1 MSTTTPAT
9 PASPLP
15 SPSDGSAVDVELDIL
30 RYGLIEVARE
40 MLDSLMRSAFSPI
53 CRDILDCTVVIHMRT
68 DEGWEA
74 CALWEGCMQHAF
86 IAPHIANFVMDD
98 WDIDQMQPGDVIFTN
113 DPWRGA
119 LHQADVN
126 LFRPV
131 FVDGR
136 VEFLVQ
142 STSHL
147 VDLGGPI
154 PGGFSNGVQTHFEE
168 QLKLPPTLLY
178 ANDVPVRPTFNFL
191 LENNRVPQAVLG
203 DLRALHGCLVV
214 GERQLQE
221 LIARGGLEKV
231 RAAGRYAI
239 DGTEA
244 SMRRGIASIPDGDY
258 TAEDFLDED
267 GVTDEEIPVHVTVKV
282 RGDSME
288 IDFSGSSRQPLG
300 NSGTAWC
307 EAGRCIEAVK
317 LMIDPSTPVNS
328 GTLRPIDV
336 LLPAGSVVQ
345 TLPPSSC
352 SSHPDIGARAI
363 NVVTQALSQA
373 TDESFA
379 CDTGTAVYIGFSGI
393 DTRPGHEGTPW
404 GAYGLAG
411 GGWGGTWKEDGVS
424 FCVTP
429 IGNCRTSVQE
439 HVEIESPLVV
449 AQHEMVIDTAGA
461 GQFRGGLGSVYSIVA
476 ESDTL
481 VTVVADRIRHG
492 APGSN
497 GGGAGTPAFGWYIEN
512 FDLATH
518 GEPLDLRGA
527 EPLFGVF
534 DEQGRPDPVRG
545 EFGRGAR
552 FTTGKFSNMLLK
564 AGDAIRLVIG
574 GGGGWGDPLARDPE
588 KVLHDVRSGLVS
600 EDFANLAYGV
610 VVADGAVDTAA
621 TESRRAELGAQRDA
635 GSWEVPIAAPLHW
648 VV

>member
-1 MSTTTPAT
+1 MTLTTPPDISTDDTTA
-9 PASPLP
+9 
-15 SPSDGSAVDVELDIL
+15 DVQLDIL
-30 RYGLIEVARE
+30 RYGLIEVGRE
-40 MLDSLMRSAFSPI
+40 MLDSLMRSAFSPV

-74 CALWEGCMQHAF
+74 AALWEGCMQHAF
-86 IAPHIANFVMDD
+86 VAPHIANFVMDD
-98 WDIDQMQPGDVIFTN
+98 WDVDQMQPGDVIFTN
-113 DPWRGA
+113 DPWRGS

-136 VEFLVQ
+136 VEFLLQ

-154 PGGFSNGVQTHFEE
+154 PGGFSNGAQTHFEE
-168 QLKLPPTLLY
+168 QLKLPPTMLY
-178 ANDVPVRPTFNFL
+178 ANDIPVRSTFNFL
-191 LENNRVPQAVLG
+191 LENNRVPHLVLG

-221 LIARGGLEKV
+221 LINRGGLDQV

-239 DGTEA
+239 DATEA
-244 SMRRGIASIPDGDY
+244 SMRRGIAAIPDGDY

-267 GVTDEEIPVHVTVKV
+267 GVTDEQIPVHVTVRV

-288 IDFSGSSRQPLG
+288 IDFSGSGRQPLG
-300 NSGTAWC
+300 NCGTAWC

-317 LMIDPSTPVNS
+317 LMVDPATPVNS

-345 TLPPSSC
+345 VLPPSSC
-352 SSHPDIGARAI
+352 SSHADIGPRAI

-373 TDESFA
+373 TEESFA
-379 CDTGTAVYIGFSGI
+379 PDTGTALYVGFSGI
-393 DTRPGHEGTPW
+393 DSRPGHEGTPW
-404 GAYGLAG
+404 GAYGLGG

-449 AQHEMVIDTAGA
+449 VQHEIVADTAGA
-461 GQFRGGLGSVYSIVA
+461 GEFRGGLGSVYSILA

-481 VTVVADRIRHG
+481 ITVVADRLRRG
-492 APGSN
+492 APGAK
-497 GGGAGTPAFGWYIEN
+497 GGGAGAPAYGWYIPN
-512 FDLATH
+512 FDVAHH
-518 GEPLDLRGA
+518 GDPLNLQGA
-527 EPLFGVF
+527 EPLFGMF
-534 DEQGRPDPVRG
+534 DEQGRPDPVHG

-552 FTTGKFSNMLLK
+552 YRTGKFSNMLVK
-564 AGDAIRLVIG
+564 AGDAIRFLIG
-574 GGGGWGDPLARDPE
+574 GGGGWGDPLQRD
-588 KVLHDVRSGLVS
+588 VDRVVADVRSGLVTV
-600 EDFANLAYGV
+600 EHARLAYGV
-610 VVADGAVDTAA
+610 VIVDGAADVDA
-621 TESRRAELGAQRDA
+621 TTLERARLTTERASGT
-635 GSWEVPIAAPLHW
+635 WEIPVAIPHTRTI
-648 VV
+648 

>member
-1 MSTTTPAT
+1 VTTTTPAT
-9 PASPLP
+9 PTSPLP
-15 SPSDGSAVDVELDIL
+15 SPPSGTNVELDIL

-68 DEGWEA
+68 DEGWEVA
-74 CALWEGCMQHAF
+74 ALWEGCMQHAF
-86 IAPHIANFVMDD
+86 VAPHIANFVMDD
-98 WDIDQMQPGDVIFTN
+98 WDVDQMQPGDVIFTN
-113 DPWRGA
+113 DPWRGS

-136 VEFLVQ
+136 VEFLLQ

-154 PGGFSNGVQTHFEE
+154 PGGFSNGAQTHFEE
-168 QLKLPPTLLY
+168 QLKLPPTMLY
-178 ANDVPVRPTFNFL
+178 ANDVPVRPMFNFL
-191 LENNRVPQAVLG
+191 LENNRVPHLVLG
-203 DLRALHGCLVV
+203 DIRALHGCLVV

-221 LIARGGLEKV
+221 LIKRGGLEEV

-239 DGTEA
+239 EATEA
-244 SMRRGIASIPDGDY
+244 SMRRGIAALPDGDY
-258 TAEDFLDED
+258 SAEDFLDED
-267 GVTDEEIPVHVTVKV
+267 GVTDEPIPVNVTVKV

-288 IDFSGSSRQPLG
+288 IDFSGSGRQPLG
-300 NSGTAWC
+300 NCGTAWC

-317 LMIDPSTPVNS
+317 MVVDPSTPVNS
-328 GTLRPIDV
+328 GTMRPIDV

-352 SSHPDIGARAI
+352 SSHADIGPRVI
-363 NVVTQALSQA
+363 NVVTQALGQA
-373 TDESFA
+373 TDQSFA

-439 HVEIESPLVV
+439 HVEIESPLVI
-449 AQHEMVIDTAGA
+449 AQHEMLVDTAGA
-461 GQFRGGLGSVYSIVA
+461 GQFRGGLGSVYTIVA

-481 VTVVADRIRHG
+481 VTVADRLRRG
-492 APGSN
+492 ASGAN
-497 GGGAGTPAFGWYIEN
+497 GGGAGTPAVGWYIEG
-512 FDLATH
+512 FDLAEH
-518 GEPLDLRGA
+518 GDPMDLRGV
-527 EPLFGVF
+527 EPLFGMF
-534 DEQGRPDPVRG
+534 DEQGRPDPRNG

-552 FTTGKFSNMLLK
+552 YTTGKFSNLLIK
-564 AGDAIRLVIG
+564 AGDAIRLLIG
-574 GGGGWGDPLARDPE
+574 GGGGWGDPLNRDPE
-588 KVLHDVRSGLVS
+588 RVRQDVRNGLVS
-600 EDFANLAYGV
+600 VETAELTYGV
-610 VVADGAVDTAA
+610 VLADGAVDTTA
-621 TESRRAELGAQRDA
+621 TEARRADLAKRRDA
-635 GSWEVPIAAPLHW
+635 GDWEVPVAAPLHW
-648 VV
+648 TL

>member
-1 MSTTTPAT
+1 MTTTIPAPP
-9 PASPLP
+9 PAG
-15 SPSDGSAVDVELDIL
+15 SDVDLDIL

-68 DEGWEA
+68 DEGWEVA
-74 CALWEGCMQHAF
+74 ALWEGCMQHAF
-86 IAPHIANFVMDD
+86 VAPHIANFVVED
-98 WDIDQMQPGDVIFTN
+98 WDVDAMQPGDVIFTN
-113 DPWRGA
+113 DPWRGS

-131 FVDGR
+131 FVNGR
-136 VEFLVQ
+136 VEFLLQ

-154 PGGFSNGVQTHFEE
+154 PGGFSNGAQTHFEE

-191 LENNRVPQAVLG
+191 LENNRVPHLVLG

-214 GERQLQE
+214 GERQLQD
-221 LIARGGLEKV
+221 LISRGGLDEV

-239 DGTEA
+239 DATEA
-244 SMRRGIASIPDGDY
+244 SMRRGIAAIPDGDY

-267 GVTDEEIPVHVTVKV
+267 GVTDELIPVHVTVKV

-288 IDFSGSSRQPLG
+288 IDFSGSGRQPLG
-300 NSGTAWC
+300 NCGTAWC

-317 LMIDPSTPVNS
+317 LMVDPSTPVNS

-345 TLPPSSC
+345 TLPPSSA
-352 SSHPDIGARAI
+352 SSHADIGPRVI
-363 NVVTQALSQA
+363 NVVTQALGQA
-373 TDESFA
+373 TERSFA

-393 DTRPGHEGTPW
+393 DSRPGHEGTPW

-449 AQHEMVIDTAGA
+449 AQHKMLSDTAGA
-461 GQFRGGLGSVYSIVA
+461 GRFRGGLGSVYTIVA

-481 VTVVADRIRHG
+481 VTVVADRIRRG
-492 APGSN
+492 AAGSN
-497 GGGAGTPAFGWYIEN
+497 GGGSGTPAVGWYIAG
-512 FDLATH
+512 FDLAEH
-518 GEPLDLRGA
+518 GDPMDLRRV
-527 EPLFGVF
+527 EPLFGLF
-534 DEQGRPDPVRG
+534 DEQGRPDPVHG
-545 EFGRGAR
+545 EFARGAR
-552 FTTGKFSNMLLK
+552 YRTGKFSNLVIK
-564 AGDAIRLVIG
+564 AGDAIRLLIG
-574 GGGGWGDPLARDPE
+574 GGGGWGDPLTREPE
-588 KVLHDVRSGLVS
+588 RVLQDVRNGLVS
-600 EDFANLAYGV
+600 TESAASTYGV
-610 VVADGAVDTAA
+610 VLADGVVDVAA
-621 TESRRAELGAQRDA
+621 TEARRADLAAQRVA
-635 GSWEVPIAAPLHW
+635 GTWEVPVAAPVHW
-648 VV
+648 IV

>member
-1 MSTTTPAT
+1 MTITTQDSTGP
-9 PASPLP
+9 
-15 SPSDGSAVDVELDIL
+15 AVDVELDIL

-40 MLDSLMRSAFSPI
+40 MLDSLMRSAFSPV
-53 CRDILDCTVVIHMRT
+53 CRDILDCTVAIHMRT
-68 DEGWEA
+68 DEGWEVA
-74 CALWEGCMQHAF
+74 ALWEGCMQHAF

-98 WDIDQMQPGDVIFTN
+98 WDINTMQPGDVIFTN

-131 FVDGR
+131 FVNGR

-154 PGGFSNGVQTHFEE
+154 PGGFSNGAQTHFEE

-191 LENNRVPQAVLG
+191 LENNRVPQLVLG

-214 GERQLQE
+214 GERQLQD
-221 LIARGGLEKV
+221 LIARGGLDKV

-239 DGTEA
+239 DATEA
-244 SMRRGIASIPDGDY
+244 SMRRGIAAIPDGDY

-267 GVTDEEIPVHVTVKV
+267 GVTEDPIPVRATVRV

-288 IDFSGSSRQPLG
+288 IDFSGSGRQPLG
-300 NSGTAWC
+300 NCGTAWC

-317 LMIDPSTPVNS
+317 LMVDPSTPVNS

-345 TLPPSSC
+345 VLPPSSC
-352 SSHPDIGARAI
+352 SSHADIGPRAI

-373 TDESFA
+373 TEESFA
-379 CDTGTAVYIGFSGI
+379 PDTGTAVYIGFSGI

-424 FCVTP
+424 FCVVP

-449 AQHEMVIDTAGA
+449 AEHEMVIDTAGA
-461 GQFRGGLGSVYSIVA
+461 GQFRGGLGSVYAIYA
-476 ESDTL
+476 ESDTY
-481 VTVVADRIRHG
+481 VTVVADRLRRG

-497 GGGAGTPAFGWYIEN
+497 GGGAGMPACGWYIEN
-512 FDLATH
+512 FDPARHTD
-518 GEPLDLRGA
+518 PLDLRGA
-527 EPLFGVF
+527 EPLFGTF
-534 DEQGRPDPVRG
+534 DQQGRPDPNNG
-545 EFGRGAR
+545 EFGLGAR
-552 FTTGKFSNMLLK
+552 YKTGKFSNLLLK
-564 AGDAIRLVIG
+564 AGDGIRLLIG
-574 GGGGWGDPLARDPE
+574 GGGGWGDPLRRDPDR
-588 KVLHDVRSGLVS
+588 VLTDVRNGLVS
-600 EDFANLAYGV
+600 RESAERCYGV
-610 VVADGAVDTAA
+610 VIADDAVDVAA
-621 TESRRAELGAQRDA
+621 TEVRRAELSAERDA
-635 GSWEVPIAAPLHW
+635 GTWQVPLAAPVHW
-648 VV
+648 IV

>member
-1 MSTTTPAT
+1 MTITTPDT
-9 PASPLP
+9 
-15 SPSDGSAVDVELDIL
+15 DGAAVDVELDIL

-68 DEGWEA
+68 EEGWEVA
-74 CALWEGCMQHAF
+74 ALWEGCMQHAF
-86 IAPHIANFVMDD
+86 VAPHIANFVMDD
-98 WDIDQMQPGDVIFTN
+98 WDVDQMQPGDVIFTN
-113 DPWRGA
+113 DPWRGS

-154 PGGFSNGVQTHFEE
+154 PGGFSNGAQTHFEE

-191 LENNRVPQAVLG
+191 LENNRVPQLVLG

-214 GERQLQE
+214 GERQLQD
-221 LIARGGLEKV
+221 LIARGGLDKV
-231 RAAGRYAI
+231 RAAARYAI
-239 DGTEA
+239 DATEA

-267 GVTDEEIPVHVTVKV
+267 GVTSDPIPVNVTVKV

-288 IDFSGSSRQPLG
+288 IDFSGSGRQPLG
-300 NSGTAWC
+300 NCGTAWC

-317 LMIDPSTPVNS
+317 LMVDPTTPVNS

-345 TLPPSSC
+345 VLPPSSC
-352 SSHPDIGARAI
+352 SSHADIGPRAI

-373 TDESFA
+373 VEETFA
-379 CDTGTAVYIGFSGI
+379 PDTGTALYVGFGGI

-411 GGWGGTWKEDGVS
+411 GGWGGTWKEDGIS
-424 FCVTP
+424 FCVVP

-449 AQHEMVIDTAGA
+449 VQHEIVIDTAGA
-461 GQFRGGLGSVYSIVA
+461 GKFRGGLGSVYSILA
-476 ESDTL
+476 ESDTI
-481 VTVVADRIRHG
+481 VTVVADRLRRG

-497 GGGAGTPAFGWYIEN
+497 GGGAGTSAYGWYISD
-512 FDLATH
+512 FDLARH
-518 GEPLDLRGA
+518 GDPLDLRGA
-527 EPLFGVF
+527 EPLFGMF
-534 DEQGRPDPVRG
+534 DADGRPDPNDG

-552 FTTGKFSNMLLK
+552 YQTGKFSGLYLK
-564 AGDAIRLVIG
+564 AGDGLRFIIG
-574 GGGGWGDPLARDPE
+574 GGGGWGDPLTRDPE
-588 KVLHDVRSGLVS
+588 RVIADVRNGLVS
-600 EDFANLAYGV
+600 PETAELAYGV
-610 VVADGAVDTAA
+610 VLTDGALDRKA
-621 TESRRAELGAQRDA
+621 TGDRRAELSERRAA
-635 GSWEVPIAAPLHW
+635 GTWDVPIAAPSSWIL
-648 VV
+648 

>member
-1 MSTTTPAT
+1 MTTTTPAT
-9 PASPLP
+9 
-15 SPSDGSAVDVELDIL
+15 DTSATGPDVELDIL

-68 DEGWEA
+68 DEGWEVA
-74 CALWEGCMQHAF
+74 ALWEGCMQHAF
-86 IAPHIANFVMDD
+86 VAPHIANFLMDD
-98 WDIDQMQPGDVIFTN
+98 WDIDTMQPGDVVFTN
-113 DPWRGA
+113 DPWRGS

-131 FVDGR
+131 FVNGR
-136 VEFLVQ
+136 VEFLLQ

-154 PGGFSNGVQTHFEE
+154 PGGFSNGAQSHFEE

-178 ANDVPVRPTFNFL
+178 ANDVAVRPTFNFL
-191 LENNRVPQAVLG
+191 LENNRVPHLVLG

-214 GERQLQE
+214 GERQLQD
-221 LIARGGLEKV
+221 LIARGGLDDV

-239 DGTEA
+239 DATEA

-258 TAEDFLDED
+258 SAEDFLDED
-267 GVTDEEIPVHVTVKV
+267 GVTDEPIPVAVTVKV

-288 IDFSGSSRQPLG
+288 IDFSGSARQPLG
-300 NSGTAWC
+300 NSSTAWC

-317 LMIDPSTPVNS
+317 LMVDPSTPVNS
-328 GTLRPIDV
+328 GTLKPIDV

-345 TLPPSSC
+345 TLPPSSA
-352 SSHPDIGARAI
+352 SSHADIGPRVI
-363 NVVTQALSQA
+363 NVVTQALGQA
-373 TDESFA
+373 TEESFA

-393 DTRPGHEGTPW
+393 DTRTGHKGTPW

-449 AQHEMVIDTAGA
+449 AQHEMLIDTAGA
-461 GQFRGGLGSVYSIVA
+461 GRFRGGLGSVYTIMA

-481 VTVVADRIRHG
+481 VTVVADRLRRG
-492 APGSN
+492 AAGAN
-497 GGGAGTPAFGWYIEN
+497 GGGPGAPAVGWYIAG
-512 FDLATH
+512 FDLAEH
-518 GEPLDLRGA
+518 GDPMNLRGA

-534 DEQGRPDPVRG
+534 DEQGRPDPVHG

-552 FTTGKFSNMLLK
+552 YTTGKFSNLVIK
-564 AGDAIRLVIG
+564 AGDAIRLIIG
-574 GGGGWGDPLARDPE
+574 GGGGWGDPLAREPE
-588 KVLHDVRSGLVS
+588 RVRQDVRNRLVS
-600 EDFANLAYGV
+600 VEGARLSYGV
-610 VVADGAVDTAA
+610 VLANGEIDTAA
-621 TESRRAELGAQRDA
+621 TGARRAELTAARDA
-635 GSWEVPIAAPLHW
+635 GTWEVPIAAPLEW
-648 VV
+648 TL

>member
-1 MSTTTPAT
+1 MTLTTDNAGPA
-9 PASPLP
+9 
-15 SPSDGSAVDVELDIL
+15 GSATDVELDIL

-68 DEGWEA
+68 DEGWEVA
-74 CALWEGCMQHAF
+74 ALWEGCMQHAF
-86 IAPHIANFVMDD
+86 VAPHIANFVMDE
-98 WDIDQMQPGDVIFTN
+98 WDVDSMQPGDVVFTN
-113 DPWRGA
+113 DPWRGS

-131 FVDGR
+131 FVNGR
-136 VEFLVQ
+136 VEFLLQ

-154 PGGFSNGVQTHFEE
+154 PGGFSNGATTHFEE

-178 ANDVPVRPTFNFL
+178 ANDVAVRPTFNFL
-191 LENNRVPQAVLG
+191 LENNRVPHMVLG

-221 LIARGGLEKV
+221 LISRGGLEQV

-239 DGTEA
+239 DATEA
-244 SMRRGIASIPDGDY
+244 SMRRGIAAIPDGDY

-288 IDFSGSSRQPLG
+288 IDFSGTGRQPLG
-300 NSGTAWC
+300 NCGTAWC
-307 EAGRCIEAVK
+307 EASRCIEAVK
-317 LMIDPSTPVNS
+317 LMVDPSTPVNS

-345 TLPPSSC
+345 VLPPSSC
-352 SSHPDIGARAI
+352 SSHADIGPRGI
-363 NVVTQALSQA
+363 NVVTQALSKA

-379 CDTGTAVYIGFSGI
+379 PDTGTALYVGFSGI
-393 DTRPGHEGTPW
+393 DTRPGHEGVPW
-404 GAYGLAG
+404 GAYALGG

-429 IGNCRTSVQE
+429 IGNCRTSVLE

-449 AQHEMVIDTAGA
+449 VQQEMVIDSAGA
-461 GQFRGGLGSVYSIVA
+461 GEFRGGLGSVYSVYA
-476 ESDTL
+476 QSDTL
-481 VTVVADRIRHG
+481 ITVVADRLKRG
-492 APGSN
+492 APGAK
-497 GGGAGTPAFGWYIEN
+497 GGGAGMPAYGWYIKD
-512 FDLATH
+512 FDLQRH
-518 GEPLDLRGA
+518 GDTLDLRGA

-534 DEQGRPDPVRG
+534 DEEGRPDPVGG
-545 EFGRGAR
+545 EFGRGAMYR
-552 FTTGKFSNMLLK
+552 TGKFSNHLVK
-564 AGDAIRLVIG
+564 AGDGLRFVIG
-574 GGGGWGDPLARDPE
+574 GGGGWGDPLVRDTARVLADVESALITPE
-588 KVLHDVRSGLVS
+588 HAEK
-600 EDFANLAYGV
+600 AYGV
-610 VVADGAVDTAA
+610 VIADGAVDAAA
-621 TESRRAELGAQRDA
+621 TADLRGRLAAERDA
-635 GSWEVPIAAPLHW
+635 GTWQVPIAIPHTWKL
-648 VV
+648 